1 MKRMFFF
8 EGSGKWL
15 RKGVISVRLMSDRG
29 NQENKRSVQEQ
40 AYVPLKTVR
49 VSPEIKKDNPREPV
63 KTVKEDIPPE
73 EYMTTE
79 IQNEIDEE
87 ENRGET
93 FSSKELQGVQEV
105 TGDRFTE
112 NSGGNEVDDAVH
124 TQQDDHYVS
133 GIPMDINQYGEG
145 TVSEAGTVDGVFPEN
160 IVEKIRDAIERN
172 KTYPLIARKR
182 RMEGTVH
189 VGFRITPQG
198 RPEEVRIMKSS
209 GFAVLDRATV
219 GIVERAAPFPYI
231 DASLEVPVV
240 FQLD

>member
-1 MKRMFFF
+1 MKRMFFVSILLHLCFFAATLLLSAPFF

-40 AYVPLKTVR
+40 AYVPL
-49 VSPEIKKDNPREPV
+49 
-63 KTVKEDIPPE
+63 
-73 EYMTTE
+73 TTE
-79 IQNEIDEE
+79 ILNEIDEE

-105 TGDRFTE
+105 TGDRLTE
-112 NSGGNEVDDAVH
+112 NSGGNEGDDTVH
-124 TQQDDHYVS
+124 TQQGDHYVS

-145 TVSEAGTVDGVFPEN
+145 TGSETGTGDSLFPEG
-160 IVEKIRDAIERN
+160 IIGKIRDAIERN

-198 RPEEVRIMKSS
+198 RPEKVRIMKSS

-219 GIVERAAPFPYI
+219 DIVERAAPFPYI